1 MMKKLLMTVTIF
13 TILVL
18 AGSVTTFGLG
28 QVNLEDAING
38 TYNNQTYNE
47 VALSGNVV
55 LPVIGLKID
64 GEYDSGT
71 TTGLNVNQLM
81 AGIGFRL
88 IKLGGFNLFAGLDYL
103 NWTVGNDQFNVTF
116 YDASLEWRIT
126 KRLSFDTWLG
136 NSLTVG
142 YNGISVPTGQIW
154 RYQARFTY
162 WFIHNAGVSVGTKE
176 IMLQTG
182 LPVANLDCNGVYLG
196 VAARL

>member
-1 MMKKLLMTVTIF
+1 MMKKLLMTALIL

-18 AGSVTTFGLG
+18 AGSVTTFGLV

-38 TYNNQTYNE
+38 KANTQTYNE

-71 TTGLNVNQLM
+71 TTGLNDTQLM
-81 AGIGFRL
+81 AGAGFRL

-103 NWTVGNDQFNVTF
+103 NSTVGSDQVTVTF
-116 YDASLEWRIT
+116 YDASLGWRIT
-126 KRLSFDTWLG
+126 KHISVDAWLG

-142 YNGISVPTGQIW
+142 YNGISVPAGQIW

-162 WFIHNAGVSVGTKE
+162 WLVHNAGVSVGVKE
-176 IMLQTG
+176 ITLHTG
-182 LPVANLDCNGVYLG
+182 LPGANFDFNGIYLG
-196 VAARL
+196 LAARL